1 MNTAMNTTSTSDQSS
16 GLQVQVQQAY
26 MLNPLIRQLRM
37 SAPDG
42 GTLPGFSAGAHIK
55 VRVQLPDGRSDE
67 RHYSLIELDHAA
79 CASPTEYCI
88 AVRREDA
95 GRGGSCWMHEAVQVG
110 DVLQVSVPRNDFAL
124 QAPENGCTVLVAGGI
139 GVTPLMSMAAQCRAE
154 GRPVRMHYAGRSR
167 ALMAFLPEL
176 AALLGDDLQVHVD
189 EEVGA
194 PPDVA
199 ALMDRCTD
207 KDYLHVCGPQVM
219 LDAILAEA
227 TQRGWAPDRVRF
239 ELFAAPQAQDG
250 DAAFEVVLASSGQRL
265 TVGPTQ
271 TLLDVLEEAGCDP
284 MFDCR
289 RGECGVC
296 AVPVISGEIDHR
308 DHVLTPRE
316 KEAGNVIQT
325 CVSRCKGTSLVL
337 DL

>member
-1 MNTAMNTTSTSDQSS
+1 MNTSMNTTTTPVPTSS
-16 GLQVQVQQAY
+16 LQLKVQQAQ
-26 MLNPLIRQLRM
+26 MLNPLIRQLRL

-67 RHYSLIELDHAA
+67 RHYSLIALDARDSV
-79 CASPTEYCI
+79 SPTEYCI

-95 GRGGSCWMHEAVQVG
+95 GRGGSRWMHEAVQAG
-110 DVLQVSVPRNDFAL
+110 DVLQVASPRNDFAL

-139 GVTPLMSMAAQCRAE
+139 GVTPLMSMAAQCREE

-167 ALMAFLPEL
+167 ALMAYLPDL
-176 AALLGDDLQVHVD
+176 SALLGEDLLVHVD
-189 EEVGA
+189 EEAGT
-194 PPDVA
+194 PLDVA
-199 ALMDRCTD
+199 ALMARCGDSDR
-207 KDYLHVCGPQVM
+207 LHVCGPQVM

-227 TQRGWAPDRVRF
+227 GRRGWAPDRVRF
-239 ELFAAPQAQDG
+239 ELFAAPQVQEG

-265 TVGPTQ
+265 TVGPAQ
-271 TLLDVLEEAGCDP
+271 TLLEVLEEAGCDP

-325 CVSRCKGTSLVL
+325 CVSRCKGTTLVL